1 MAGKVALV
9 IGVLI
14 ALSAPAAA
22 GPALLF
28 DAQSG
33 KVLYT
38 EDAAQAWHP
47 ASLTKLMTAY
57 LAFKALRDGTLK
69 PDDQLKCSEAAF
81 KTTPSKVGLK
91 VGQTI
96 SVDLAVRALVI
107 KSANDMAVML
117 AERIGGSEAG
127 FVDLMNKT
135 ARDLGMTRTTF
146 VNPNGLPEPGQISTA
161 QDLAILSQA
170 LIRDFPEHAQLFATP
185 DMVIGKKKLASHN
198 RLLKTFKGADGM
210 KTGFICDSGY
220 NVVASATRDGR
231 KLVAVVLGETSAAG
245 RNVRAAALLEFGFQN
260 YDWKMFMASSTIF
273 DVPPAPT
280 DNDQPYKMRSKVMN
294 WSCGWRPP
302 KPEMASAE
310 EAAAVAEAWSGD
322 VTMSEGEAA
331 PSPAAKTK
339 SKKQSAAKKKKS
351 KTTSQTDVP
360 QTGTTTP

>member
-1 MAGKVALV
+1 MAGR
-9 IGVLI
+9 I
-14 ALSAPAAA
+14 ALTLGLLLASASPVLG

-28 DAQSG
+28 EATSG

-38 EDAAQAWHP
+38 EDAGQAWHP
-47 ASLTKLMTAY
+47 ASLTKLMTSY
-57 LAFKALRDGTLK
+57 LTFKALREGKLK
-69 PDDQLKCSEAAF
+69 LDEQLVCSEAAF

-96 SVDLAVRALVI
+96 STDLAVRALVI

-117 AERIGGSEAG
+117 GEKIGGSEAG
-127 FVDLMNKT
+127 FVALMNET
-135 ARDLGMTRTTF
+135 ARDLGMKQTKF
-146 VNPNGLPEPGQISTA
+146 VNSNGLPADGQVSTA

-185 DMVIGKKKLASHN
+185 DMVIGKKKLSSHN

-245 RNVRAAALLEFGFQN
+245 RNVRAAALLEHGFQN
-260 YDWKMFMASSTIF
+260 FDWKMFMAGSTIQ

-280 DNDQPYKMRSKVMN
+280 DNASPYKMRSKVMN

-302 KPEMASAE
+302 KPEVASAE
-310 EAAAVAEAWSGD
+310 DGEAAAWSGD
-322 VTMSEGEAA
+322 TVVTEGEQA
-331 PSPAAKTK
+331 PAPAKVVK
-339 SKKQSAAKKKKS
+339 PAKKKKAA
-351 KTTSQTDVP
+351 KAKKKPATAAQGDVP

>member
-1 MAGKVALV
+1 MAGRIVLMLGCLV
-9 IGVLI
+9 VLV
-14 ALSAPAAA
+14 LPAQA

-38 EDAAQAWHP
+38 EDAGQAWHP
-47 ASLTKLMTAY
+47 ASLTKLMTSY
-57 LAFKALRDGTLK
+57 LAFKALREGRLK
-69 PDDQLKCSEAAF
+69 PEEKLVCSEAAF

-117 AERIGGSEAG
+117 AEKVGGTEAA
-127 FVDLMNKT
+127 FVQMMNDT
-135 ARDLGMTRTTF
+135 AKSLGMKQTAF
-146 VNPNGLPEPGQISTA
+146 VNPNGLPDPGQISTA

-170 LIRDFPEHAQLFATP
+170 LIRDFPEHAHLFATP

-231 KLVAVVLGETSAAG
+231 KLVAVVLGETTAAG
-245 RNVRAAALLEFGFQN
+245 RNVRAAALLEYGFQN
-260 YDWKMFMASSTIF
+260 YGWKMFMAGNTIQ

-280 DNDQPYKMRSKVMN
+280 DNASPFKMKSKVMN

-302 KPEMASAE
+302 KPEIAVGEDGDPSA
-310 EAAAVAEAWSGD
+310 ATAWSGD
-322 VTMSEGEAA
+322 VAVTPGEQTPAAA
-331 PSPAAKTK
+331 PKPAKTK
-339 SKKQSAAKKKKS
+339 KSAKKKT
-351 KTTSQTDVP
+351 KTVTKTAVP
-360 QTGTTTP
+360 QTGTTTTP